1 MNKDKKNIGFTIISD
16 CHILSRKLMS
26 DNKEFNM
33 AVRYDRKFLV
43 EGIGLLKKALKLASQ
58 NESSYLL
65 IPGDLTKDGEL
76 LSHLEV
82 RDILK
87 SWLDKDKDRRIFLI
101 PGNHDINNY
110 QAYDYKNLKPA
121 QNISPKDFF
130 DIYDFSYKKNVINFY
145 KDSPYFKNYLKN
157 INKKYKREEKY
168 SYYGQGYLSY
178 VARLDE
184 NLENEN
190 SISLIFLDS
199 SIYSCDWEQNNK
211 DGKNNVVGAL
221 DKNLMKW
228 ALDEIA
234 LAKKR
239 KDMIFVIAH
248 HALIPNFRNQ
258 KLVLG
263 PFIIKNWNKAYDD
276 VDKRIDGK
284 LPIEALANEDVKFVF
299 TGHLHENGTAKY
311 KSPKDNEIFNIQT
324 GSTVTYPLPIRQI
337 YAYDDTDEF
346 SGFSLS
352 MKTQLIKS
360 FDFIN
365 LKGEKVEVKNSIKY
379 ALENQLSLRDVLFNY
394 VHSMAQN
401 PIISDM
407 NVKDF
412 ILDNLSSTLNID
424 LKDKGYMYQILNKFK
439 GYFPFHI
446 NKFGDFDY
454 RKENDD
460 YFIETS
466 AYKSKALIKLD
477 DLEECLEILIKQ
489 FEEKIMIGDNIVYY
503 YDKLMKKA
511 LSMPIN
517 RTKTHSLY
525 DFSNYIYQYQD
536 EDTIPSYVVEFLARL
551 NNPEFSISDA
561 IISYCEDEINE
572 IFVFLTKNIKFKIDG
587 SKDKFFDKLFTSEG
601 LFLTS
606 ALKYIKKR
614 SDNLYDLLTFIAKF
628 ILKKTNVKGVDIA
641 KFLASYKRVRNI
653 KENVGKRMLGRA
665 NLRSYIIDLVKS
677 INQEVVDTY
686 ENEDLNERDNYFA
699 YVEYE
704 DKKE

>member
-87 SWLDKDKDRRIFLI
+87 SWLDKDKDRGIFLI

-145 KDSPYFKNYLKN
+145 KDNPYFKNHLKN
-157 INKKYKREEKY
+157 INKKYKREKKY

-263 PFIIKNWNKAYDD
+263 PFIIKNWNKAYED

-424 LKDKGYMYQILNKFK
+424 LKDKGYMYQISNKFK

-460 YFIETS
+460 YFIEIS

-477 DLEECLEILIKQ
+477 DLEECLEVLIKQ

-628 ILKKTNVKGVDIA
+628 ILKKTSVKGVDIA

>member
-401 PIISDM
+401 PIISNM

-517 RTKTHSLY
+517 RTKNHSLY

>member
-1 MNKDKKNIGFTIISD
+1 MNKEKKNIGFTIISD
-16 CHILSRKLMS
+16 CHVLSRKLMA

-87 SWLDKDKDRRIFLI
+87 SWLDEDDERRIFLI

-121 QNISPKDFF
+121 QNISPQDFF
-130 DIYDFSYKKNVINFY
+130 DIYDFSYKKNVLSLY
-145 KDSPYFKNYLKN
+145 KDSPYFKNHLKN
-157 INKKYKREEKY
+157 INKKYKRDKKY

-184 NLENEN
+184 NLENKN

-211 DGKNNVVGAL
+211 DGKNNIVGAL

-248 HALIPNFRNQ
+248 HALIPNFRDQ

-263 PFIIKNWNKAYDD
+263 PFIIKNWNEPYED
-276 VDKRIDGK
+276 VDKRIDCK
-284 LPIEALANEDVKFVF
+284 LPIEALADEDVKFVF

-360 FDFIN
+360 FEFIN
-365 LKGEKVEVKNSIKY
+365 LKGEKVKVNNSIKY
-379 ALENQLSLRDVLFNY
+379 ALENQLSLRDVIFNY

-401 PIISDM
+401 PMISEMD
-407 NVKDF
+407 VKDF
-412 ILDNLSSTLNID
+412 ILDKLSSSLNMD
-424 LKDKGYMYQILNKFK
+424 LKNEGYLYQILDKFK
-439 GYFPFHI
+439 DYFPFHI
-446 NKFGDFDY
+446 DKFGDFDL
-454 RKENDD
+454 KIKDGD
-460 YFIETS
+460 YFIEIS
-466 AYKSKALIKLD
+466 SYKSKALIKLD
-477 DLEECLEILIKQ
+477 DLEDCLEILLNQ
-489 FEEKIMIGDNIVYY
+489 FEEKIMTTDNIVYY

-517 RTKTHSLY
+517 RAKTHSLY

-536 EDTIPSYVVEFLARL
+536 EETIPSYVVEFLARL

-561 IISYCEDEINE
+561 IINYCEDEINE
-572 IFVFLTKNIKFKIDG
+572 IFVFLTKNIKFEIDG
-587 SKDKFFDKLFTSEG
+587 SKDKFFDKLFTSKG

-614 SDNLYDLLTFIAKF
+614 SDNLYDLLTFVAKF
-628 ILKKTNVKGVDIA
+628 ILKKTSVKGVDIA

-704 DKKE
+704 DKK